1 MISSRKLGLL
11 VLALTW
17 LSGCV
22 SPTGDV
28 SSLRRSFETAKPG
41 DTLVIPPREYDVD
54 GAVPIPLKSDLTV
67 IAYGANFRLPERMGD
82 KARAVVFQG
91 ENVRNLT

>member
-41 DTLVIPPREYDVD
+41 DTLVIPPGNTTWTAPSR
-54 GAVPIPLKSDLTV
+54 
-67 IAYGANFRLPERMGD
+67 FR
-82 KARAVVFQG
+82 
-91 ENVRNLT
+91 